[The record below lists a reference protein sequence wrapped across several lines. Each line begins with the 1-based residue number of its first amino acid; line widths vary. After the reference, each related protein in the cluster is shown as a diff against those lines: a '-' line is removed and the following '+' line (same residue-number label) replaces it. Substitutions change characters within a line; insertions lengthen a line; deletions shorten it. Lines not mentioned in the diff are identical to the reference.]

1 VSGVKV
7 EAVENEF
14 DILDETV
21 VVKQV
26 RVTVGRDSVDLDP
39 DEAHNLMV
47 ELSLALFK
55 VEDK

>member
-47 ELSLALFK
+47 ELSLALFQ